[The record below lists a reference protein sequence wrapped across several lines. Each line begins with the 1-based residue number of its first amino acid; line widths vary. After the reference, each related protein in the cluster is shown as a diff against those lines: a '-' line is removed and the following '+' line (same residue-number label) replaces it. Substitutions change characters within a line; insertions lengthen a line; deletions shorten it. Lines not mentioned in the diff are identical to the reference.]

1 MDTSPRSHVAKN
13 VQQRRRVIVG
23 HCFQLQIDVDHYND
37 EHTDQEPLQPVMNF
51 EDDGAE
57 MMVAAGINKAA

>member
-51 EDDGAE
+51 EDDVAE